1 MSEDI
6 DVSISNAQAPHFL
19 CLSQE
24 PRLDDNITQDPA
36 LPVEL
41 PSISH
46 QQPAVPARSELQPLQ
61 DRLAGHAEGIQ
72 QLDRDSMCRLSDP
85 CQQPSKRSRSCP
97 PDSFGAEPHRAGDST
112 DAMHGVQNDDPISD
126 DEDAMSD
133 LKPGQ
138 SKSGEALPE
147 GVAELVQV
155 QAADEQHR
163 PAPAASHLGC
173 AGLAYPHATA
183 AQAAHQQDSLD
194 MTQPNLTPAGQRPK
208 QQSGLGQGQSDP
220 RTAPIQPFLC
230 ISPSQAAS
238 DLDPDLDCG
247 MLPAA
252 DHIPAQLHPAAAYMQ
267 TQNQKAQQQ
276 QQEQV
281 SARQTSALTYFSK
294 PKPAKWKQKAGQ
306 RAATFVENDQPVLA
320 SEGVVR
326 QQGDR
331 AQQCWLQ
338 EGAGLTD
345 ASGAL
350 GETAQQARVGVG
362 FKYQEVVRGKAD
374 RAALQVGFQHS

>member
-1 MSEDI
+1 
-6 DVSISNAQAPHFL
+6 
-19 CLSQE
+19 
-24 PRLDDNITQDPA
+24 
-36 LPVEL
+36 
-41 PSISH
+41 
-46 QQPAVPARSELQPLQ
+46 
-61 DRLAGHAEGIQ
+61 
-72 QLDRDSMCRLSDP
+72 
-85 CQQPSKRSRSCP
+85 
-97 PDSFGAEPHRAGDST
+97 
-112 DAMHGVQNDDPISD
+112 MHGVQNDDPISD
-126 DEDAMSD
+126 DQDAMSD
-133 LKPGQ
+133 LRPGQ

-147 GVAELVQV
+147 GVAELVQL

-163 PAPAASHLGC
+163 PAPAASHLGS
-173 AGLAYPHATA
+173 AGLAYPRATA

-208 QQSGLGQGQSDP
+208 QQSGLGQGHSDP
-220 RTAPIQPFLC
+220 RTAPIKPFLC
-230 ISPSQAAS
+230 ISPNQPAA
-238 DLDPDLDCG
+238 DLDPDLDCD

-252 DHIPAQLHPAAAYMQ
+252 ELDHIPAQLHPAAAYMQ

-276 QQEQV
+276 QQQQQQEQV
-281 SARQTSALTYFSK
+281 SARQASALTYFSK

-338 EGAGLTD
+338 EGAGLAD
-345 ASGAL
+345 APAAL